1 MTSLTD
7 KDLQKLWDANPLLSY
22 DELISEFQR
31 VSHQSGSG
39 LWDSALNIYR
49 KRACSGKSRMLMDGE
64 KHLGC
69 HNYTGPGTRID
80 LKEVQD
86 YKPYNEIDNC
96 SRNHDL
102 DYLEADGMTDPVQK
116 AHAIRIADEKAIT
129 CYDRYPNVS
138 GYAQAKAGIRSKMHF
153 EDNKHL
159 RSAIKKVAPNYYGQL
174 SY

>member
-31 VSHQSGSG
+31 VSHQSGG
-39 LWDSALNIYR
+39 GIWDSALNIYR
-49 KRACSGKSRMLMDGE
+49 KRACNGKARMLMNNE
-64 KHLGC
+64 KHYSC

-96 SRNHDL
+96 SRTHDL
-102 DYLEADGMTDPVQK
+102 DYLAADNMTDPVQK
-116 AHAIRIADEKAIT
+116 AHAIRIADEKALT

-138 GYAQAKAGIRSKMHF
+138 GYAQARAGIKSKMLF
-153 EDNKHL
+153 ENNKYL
-159 RSAIKKVAPNYYGQL
+159 RPAIKKLAPNYYGAL